1 MMDALLCYECK
12 RVEQKPW
19 NDTVVCSEYNSCSCC
34 GSFGLDVSW
43 LRTDEEK
50 KDALIGASE
59 DFIESARRVAEL
71 VLIAFPERRAMLIHE
86 DGIMTDV
93 EISLDLDGMEGEF
106 ESLIERLKSLTRK
119 VGE

>member
-19 NDTVVCSEYNSCSCC
+19 KDDCNDSRYNSCSCC
-34 GSFGLDVSW
+34 GSLGLDVLW

-50 KDALIGASE
+50 KDALIAASE

-86 DGIMTDV
+86 DGTMTEV
-93 EISLDLDGMEGEF
+93 EVSVDLDGVEGKF
-106 ESLIERLKSLTRK
+106 ESLTEQLKSLTRK

>member
-19 NDTVVCSEYNSCSCC
+19 KDDCNGSQYNSCSCC